1 MARQDDSRTDLG
13 LIRIHNNA
21 IAQTASIA
29 SLEIEG
35 VKRVGKNLKS
45 NIMEFFGKKGTT
57 AIKVEINK
65 NEEVKVGIPLI
76 IKYGFNIP
84 EVSNKVQEN
93 VRQSLEKMT
102 NLSIKEVDINVLGI
116 ESLLDKQAGLLDEQ
130 AGR

>member
-1 MARQDDSRTDLG
+1 MARKDDSRTDLG

-35 VKRVGKNLKS
+35 VKRVGKDIKS
-45 NIMEFFGKKGTT
+45 NIMEFLGKKGIT
-57 AIKVEINK
+57 AIRVETNK
-65 NEEVKVGIPLI
+65 NEEVKVEIPLI

-84 EVSNKVQEN
+84 EVSSKVQEN
-93 VRQSLEKMT
+93 VLQALEKMT
-102 NLSIKEVDINVLGI
+102 NLSIKEVNINVQGI
-116 ESLLDKQAGLLDEQ
+116 ESLRDLQ

>member
-1 MARQDDSRTDLG
+1 MMHRDNSRTDLG

-35 VKRVGKNLKS
+35 VKSVGKDLRS
-45 NIMEFFGKKGTT
+45 NIMEFLGKKGYT

-65 NEEVKVGIPLI
+65 NEEVKVEIPLI

-84 EVSNKVQEN
+84 EVSSKVQEN
-93 VRQSLEKMT
+93 VRQALEKMT
-102 NLSIKEVDINVLGI
+102 SLSIKEVDINVQGI
-116 ESLLDKQAGLLDEQ
+116 EDLLDRQV
-130 AGR
+130 GR